1 MSYLMSHSE
10 RPRIDLAALGTRL
23 VPAAAGEPGKGRE
36 LPLPLYGTLI
46 FTGIRVLSLA
56 IAALLLPRGKFREL
70 HYSLLGLIKSWD
82 SGRYLIIAFHGYSY
96 VPGDMRHDSIFA
108 WFPGYPAA
116 IRAVAWVSGA
126 GAVGAGLGVT
136 IVAGLAAAWGL
147 TRLGM
152 TLTGDRRVSLLTTA
166 LWAAAPGSVALSMV
180 YSEALFCA
188 LAVWCLIAL
197 VERHWLTAA
206 GLTVLA
212 GTVRSTAQ
220 ALVAAVTVAAL
231 LALIRAAR
239 TRQPIAAWW
248 RPAAALLVAPLGLFG
263 YWGYVAWT
271 VHRPGGWFWI
281 EKNLHLGLDWGQSI
295 FLALKNALIDEPT
308 AFVAL
313 TLLVL
318 AAAVV
323 LAVCSLTERMPGYV
337 HAYTLAVVLIALV
350 TGPDFF
356 GGKPRFLLPAVL
368 LGLPLARL
376 LAPMRTWVL
385 IPLIAMFAAAS
396 TWFGL
401 YLMSVGWAP

>member
-1 MSYLMSHSE
+1 MSHSE
-10 RPRIDLAALGTRL
+10 RPYIDPAAPGTRP
-23 VPAAAGEPGKGRE
+23 VPAAEGKPEKGRE
-36 LPLPLYGTLI
+36 YPLPLYGALM
-46 FTGIRVLSLA
+46 FAGIRVLSLA
-56 IAALLLPRGKFREL
+56 ITAFLLPRGKFREL
-70 HYSLLGLIKSWD
+70 HYSIPGLIKSWD
-82 SGRYLIIAFHGYSY
+82 GSRYLIIAFHGYSY

-116 IRAVAWVSGA
+116 IRAVAWISGA

-136 IVAGLAAAWGL
+136 IAAGLAAAWGL

-166 LWAAAPGSVALSMV
+166 LWAAAPGSIVLSMV

-188 LAVWCLIAL
+188 LAIWCLIAL
-197 VERHWLTAA
+197 AERRWLTAA

-212 GTVRSTAQ
+212 GTVRSSAQ

-231 LALIRAAR
+231 LALIQAAR
-239 TRQPIAAWW
+239 ARQPIAAWW
-248 RPAAALLVAPLGLFG
+248 RPAAALLLAPLGLFG
-263 YWGYVAWT
+263 YWGYVAWA
-271 VHRPGGWFWI
+271 VHRPSGWFWV
-281 EKNLHLGLDWGQSI
+281 EKNLHLGFDWGQSI
-295 FLALKNALIDEPT
+295 LLALKNTLIDEPT
-308 AFVAL
+308 AFVTL
-313 TLLVL
+313 TLLVI
-318 AAAVV
+318 AAAVA
-323 LAVCSLTERMPGYV
+323 LAVCSLTERLPVYV
-337 HAYTLAVVLIALV
+337 HVYTLAVVLIALAA
-350 TGPDFF
+350 GPYFF

-376 LAPMRTWVL
+376 LAPARTWVL